1 MNKDKFNKQLKKELE
16 KRFGQEYVN
25 KKITIIGLDDKGE
38 RRWVKQN
45 MLKHTTH
52 KLYVLM

>member
-16 KRFGQEYVN
+16 KRFGQEYVK

-38 RRWVKQN
+38 RR
-45 MLKHTTH
+45 
-52 KLYVLM
+52 

>member
-1 MNKDKFNKQLKKELE
+1 MNKDKFNKELKKELE

-38 RRWVKQN
+38 RR
-45 MLKHTTH
+45 
-52 KLYVLM
+52 